1 MDNFKTIY
9 RILSALEKSMDV
21 EDPDWGCISPE
32 QLKISETRWA
42 SLMRAIVEAGYIA
55 GVKVV
60 SSKTGTPQVY
70 LIEPRITLEGLEYL
84 EIMIAG
90 QSGPEIIKCAVKP
103 RPLGLGI

>member
-1 MDNFKTIY
+1 
-9 RILSALEKSMDV
+9 MDV

-84 EIMIAG
+84 ENNSTMQKIYRAAKG
-90 QSGPEIIKCAVKP
+90 IKDVIPGA
-103 RPLGLGI
+103 

>member
-84 EIMIAG
+84 ENNSTMQKIYRAAKG
-90 QSGPEIIKCAVKP
+90 IKDVLPGA
-103 RPLGLGI
+103 

>member
-21 EDPDWGCISPE
+21 EAPDWDCISPE

-42 SLMRAIVEAGYIA
+42 GLMRALLEAGYIA
-55 GVKVV
+55 GVKFV
-60 SSKTGTPQVY
+60 SSKTSTPQVY

-84 EIMIAG
+84 ENNSTMQKIYRAAKG
-90 QSGPEIIKCAVKP
+90 IKDVIPGA
-103 RPLGLGI
+103 

>member
-84 EIMIAG
+84 ENNSTMQKIYRAAKG
-90 QSGPEIIKCAVKP
+90 IKDVIPGA
-103 RPLGLGI
+103 

>member
-84 EIMIAG
+84 ENNSTMQKIYRAAKG
-90 QSGPEIIKCAVKP
+90 IKDVIP
-103 RPLGLGI
+103 GV